1 MLALWQP
8 WQSILCQSSLGGVPE
23 QVLELAFLNQSK
35 VPHSDEPIWPKL
47 LRYVL
52 LPLRGK
58 GVGGAL
64 SVSHA
69 LPTGGAE
76 ADPSDCRMAH
86 SNSIAFF
93 RTS

>member
-76 ADPSDCRMAH
+76 ADPSDCRTAH

-93 RTS
+93 ITS